1 MYVCLPACLAAQL
14 FSPRPYIQ
22 VHIHS
27 HTHSTSA
34 TSTSTSSQRP
44 LSPASLLCFSPW
56 NSSSFSVAST
66 LSSCGEE
73 RLLCRRYYERL
84 PRARSRF
91 SSYLWRK
98 CLPLYIAHHRCC
110 QLSVV
115 VGVVVVEGLE
125 GRQLGVRL
133 VEDSCLAWVDLVV
146 ETLTRITTA
155 ATTASW
161 SLTAIAIA
169 IITSMQT
176 VFLTITA
183 IVVTTTVTARALAL
197 VMLDGSIR
205 ALLAGHCRRY

>member
-1 MYVCLPACLAAQL
+1 M
-14 FSPRPYIQ
+14 
-22 VHIHS
+22 
-27 HTHSTSA
+27 
-34 TSTSTSSQRP
+34 
-44 LSPASLLCFSPW
+44 
-56 NSSSFSVAST
+56 
-66 LSSCGEE
+66 
-73 RLLCRRYYERL
+73 
-84 PRARSRF
+84 
-91 SSYLWRK
+91 
-98 CLPLYIAHHRCC
+98 
-110 QLSVV
+110 
-115 VGVVVVEGLE
+115 EGLE